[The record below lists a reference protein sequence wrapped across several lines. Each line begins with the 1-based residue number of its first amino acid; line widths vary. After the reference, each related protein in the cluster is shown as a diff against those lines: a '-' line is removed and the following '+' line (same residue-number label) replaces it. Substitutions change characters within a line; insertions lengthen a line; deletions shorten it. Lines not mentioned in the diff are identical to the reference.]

1 MQLWAAARV
10 AVAESSLPLLH
21 KSYLNIFFFG
31 VRMLATNVISF
42 TFYSVLVPMIL
53 LVYATEDLESSV
65 HHRFMPWW
73 AIVWM
78 PLLVTMT
85 TMAFSP
91 NSFHYMILY
100 VMYENAMSILKLGAS
115 LEGLLGLKGS
125 MTWTVTQKLGGT
137 QQFDLA
143 AMLKK
148 IEVGTEHLQP
158 QRPQPPSL

>member
-1 MQLWAAARV
+1 
-10 AVAESSLPLLH
+10 
-21 KSYLNIFFFG
+21 
-31 VRMLATNVISF
+31 
-42 TFYSVLVPMIL
+42 MI
-53 LVYATEDLESSV
+53 
-65 HHRFMPWW
+65 
-73 AIVWM
+73 
-78 PLLVTMT
+78 VTMS